1 MKKILLSIIFTLL
14 FANVSFAGSHSKKIV
29 MKYSGSLPVTHH
41 LTESQNLFAKKVK
54 EKTNGEIE
62 INVFPAAQL
71 YATKAVPSA
80 VATGA
85 LEIGYNLFGVWT
97 KDAISEINDVP
108 FLITNYKQAGKAWN
122 NNDRLF
128 KHYTKVMEKRKLK
141 PLGVVIFG
149 SLFDLT
155 SGKKIV
161 NPDDF
166 AGMKIR
172 TYSALASESI
182 RALGGSPVT
191 MVPGEM
197 YLGLQNGT
205 IDAAITGL
213 TSIHKRKL
221 WETGNYATIA
231 GAGFGIFAVNMNL
244 DLFNKLS
251 KNHQK
256 ALLDSANEVLE
267 WSVTKA
273 EEEDKKSVEFLKS
286 KINVTVLNADQK
298 KVWAN
303 KLEPVKQSWLK
314 KASSEEKKL
323 LNWVASLN

>member
-1 MKKILLSIIFTLL
+1 MKKIILSIVLSIF
-14 FANVSFAGSHSKKIV
+14 FANVAFSGSHSKKIV
-29 MKYSGSLPVTHH
+29 MKYSGSLPVGHH
-41 LTESQNLFAKKVK
+41 LTESQRLFAQKVK

-97 KDAISEINDVP
+97 KDTISEINDVP
-108 FLITNYKQAGKAWN
+108 FLITNYQQAGKAWDN
-122 NNDRLF
+122 NEKLF
-128 KHYTKVMEKRKLK
+128 KYYTKVMNDRKLK

-161 NPDDF
+161 NPEDF
-166 AGMKIR
+166 SGKKIR
-172 TYSALASESI
+172 TYSALASEGI

-221 WETGNYATIA
+221 WETGKFATIA

-251 KNHQK
+251 KKHQK
-256 ALLDSANEVLE
+256 ALLDAANEVMK
-267 WSVTKA
+267 WSVSKA
-273 EEEDKKSVEFLKS
+273 EEEDKKSIEFLKS
-286 KINVTVLNADQK
+286 KINVTILNADQK
-298 KVWAN
+298 KIWAN
-303 KLEPVKQSWLK
+303 KLEPVKQGWLK
-314 KASSEEKKL
+314 KANSEEKKL
-323 LNWVASLN
+323 LNWIATLK